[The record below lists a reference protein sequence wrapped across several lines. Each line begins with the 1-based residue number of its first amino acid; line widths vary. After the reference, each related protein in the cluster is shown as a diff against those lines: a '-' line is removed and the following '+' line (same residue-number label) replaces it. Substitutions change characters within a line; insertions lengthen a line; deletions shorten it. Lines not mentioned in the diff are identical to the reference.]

1 MSQNAIDVIK
11 ACVQP
16 NPMNRKTANEIF
28 QMKWFND
35 TASITIPTKE
45 MNVLARSVSGDP
57 KDWPR

>member
-1 MSQNAIDVIK
+1 
-11 ACVQP
+11 
-16 NPMNRKTANEIF
+16 MNRKTANEILK
-28 QMKWFND
+28 MKWLND